1 MSGSRQIGDGAR
13 QTTVPGP
20 LRRFWESDLM
30 WSFRHTP
37 YAVVSLTLVMVV
49 FAVALLANWTAPHSP
64 FDLASF
70 NLLDS
75 ELPPMWVDGGSAT
88 FPLGTDTQGRDI
100 LSLIIYGARLSLFVG
115 FASVCFALVVG
126 VSLGLLSGYAGG
138 WVDALIMRTADVKLS
153 FPAILVALLINGVA
167 RGFLPPDYHN
177 SIAIPVLI
185 FSIGMSGWVHY
196 ARTVRGVV
204 MVERKKEYVQA
215 AHIVGRNG
223 FQVAVLHVL
232 PNTMSP
238 VTVIATINLATA
250 ILLESTLSF
259 LGVGVPPTEPSL
271 GTLIKVGSEYMFS
284 GIWWMTV
291 FPSILLVVLVLAV
304 NLFGDWLRDAL
315 NPRLK

>member
-1 MSGSRQIGDGAR
+1 MNSDAGTEVDEAGKAGFF
-13 QTTVPGP
+13 G
-20 LRRFWESDLM
+20 RFWESDLV
-30 WSFRHTP
+30 WSFRNTP
-37 YAVVSLTLVMVV
+37 YAVVSLTVV
-49 FAVALLANWTAPHSP
+49 AIIFTVALLADWIAPHSP
-64 FDLASF
+64 FDLSSF

-75 ELPPMWVDGGSAT
+75 ELPPMWLEGGSAE

-100 LSLIIYGARLSLFVG
+100 LSLMIYGARLSLLVG

-126 VSLGLLSGYAGG
+126 VGLGLLSGYAGG
-138 WVDALIMRTADVKLS
+138 WIDAVIMRTADVKLS
-153 FPAILVALLINGVA
+153 FPAILVALLVNGVA
-167 RGFLPPDYHN
+167 RGFLPNEYHE
-177 SIAIPVLI
+177 SIAIPVLV

-215 AHIVGRNG
+215 AHIVGRNA

-291 FPSILLVVLVLAV
+291 FPSMLLVVLVLAV

>member
-1 MSGSRQIGDGAR
+1 
-13 QTTVPGP
+13 
-20 LRRFWESDLM
+20 
-30 WSFRHTP
+30 
-37 YAVVSLTLVMVV
+37 
-49 FAVALLANWTAPHSP
+49 
-64 FDLASF
+64 
-70 NLLDS
+70 
-75 ELPPMWVDGGSAT
+75 
-88 FPLGTDTQGRDI
+88 
-100 LSLIIYGARLSLFVG
+100 
-115 FASVCFALVVG
+115 
-126 VSLGLLSGYAGG
+126 
-138 WVDALIMRTADVKLS
+138 MRTADVKLS

-167 RGFLPPDYHN
+167 RGFLPPEYHD

>member
-1 MSGSRQIGDGAR
+1 
-13 QTTVPGP
+13 
-20 LRRFWESDLM
+20 M
-30 WSFRHTP
+30 WSFRHAP
-37 YAVVSLTLVMVV
+37 YAVVSLTLVMAV
-49 FAVALLANWTAPHSP
+49 FAIAFLANWTAPHSP

-75 ELPPMWVDGGSAT
+75 ELPPMWVTGGSAT

-115 FASVCFALVVG
+115 FASVCFALLVG

-138 WVDALIMRTADVKLS
+138 WIDAVIMRTADVKLS

-167 RGFLPPDYHN
+167 RGFLPPEYHD

>member
-1 MSGSRQIGDGAR
+1 MSARIDGDAR
-13 QTTVPGP
+13 QPAPGA
-20 LRRFWESDLM
+20 LRRFWDSDLV

-37 YAVVSLTLVMVV
+37 YAVVSLAVVTVV
-49 FAVALLANWTAPHSP
+49 FAVAQMANWTSPHSP

-70 NLLDS
+70 NLMDS
-75 ELPPMWVDGGSAT
+75 ELPPMWLADGSAT

-100 LSLIIYGARLSLFVG
+100 LSLMIYGARLSLFVG

-138 WVDALIMRTADVKLS
+138 WIDAVIMRTADVKLS

-167 RGFLPPDYHN
+167 RGFLPPEYHD
-177 SIAIPVLI
+177 SIAIPVLV

>member
-1 MSGSRQIGDGAR
+1 MSARIDGDAR
-13 QTTVPGP
+13 QPAPGA
-20 LRRFWESDLM
+20 LRRFWDSDLV

-37 YAVVSLTLVMVV
+37 YAVVSLAVVTVV
-49 FAVALLANWTAPHSP
+49 FAVALMANWTAPHSP

-70 NLLDS
+70 NLMDS
-75 ELPPMWVDGGSAT
+75 ELPPMWLADGSAT

-100 LSLIIYGARLSLFVG
+100 LSLMIYGARLSLFVG

-138 WVDALIMRTADVKLS
+138 WIDAVIMRTADVKLS

-167 RGFLPPDYHN
+167 RGFLPPEYHD
-177 SIAIPVLI
+177 SIAIPVLV

-304 NLFGDWLRDAL
+304 NLSRDWLRDAP

>member
-1 MSGSRQIGDGAR
+1 MSGTRQIGDGAK
-13 QTTVPGP
+13 QTTVPGA
-20 LRRFWESDLM
+20 LARFWESDLI

-37 YAVVSLTLVMVV
+37 YAMASLTLVLMV
-49 FAVALLANWTAPHSP
+49 FMVALLANWTAPHSP

-75 ELPPMWVDGGSAT
+75 ELPPMWIDGGSAT

-167 RGFLPPDYHN
+167 RGFLPPEYHN

>member
-1 MSGSRQIGDGAR
+1 MSARIDGDAGQPA
-13 QTTVPGP
+13 PGP
-20 LRRFWESDLM
+20 LRRFWDSDLV

-37 YAVVSLTLVMVV
+37 YAVVSLAVVTVV
-49 FAVALLANWTAPHSP
+49 FVVALMANWTAPHSP

-75 ELPPMWVDGGSAT
+75 ELPPMWLADGSAT

-100 LSLIIYGARLSLFVG
+100 LSLMIYGARLSLFVG

-126 VSLGLLSGYAGG
+126 VGLGLLSGYAGG
-138 WVDALIMRTADVKLS
+138 WIDAVIMRTADVKLS

-167 RGFLPPDYHN
+167 RGFLPPEYHD
-177 SIAIPVLI
+177 SIAIPVLV

-204 MVERKKEYVQA
+204 MVERRKEYVQA